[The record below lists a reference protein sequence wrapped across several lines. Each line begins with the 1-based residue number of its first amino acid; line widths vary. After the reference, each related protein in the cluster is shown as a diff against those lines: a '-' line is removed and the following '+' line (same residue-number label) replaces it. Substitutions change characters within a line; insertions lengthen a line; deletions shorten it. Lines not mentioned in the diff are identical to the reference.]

1 MLEEIIESVKT
12 GKNEGM
18 TDTELL
24 LMNVENTESIYHDLR
39 KTKNVKDFKK
49 VVMANFKDLYDSD
62 NINLKKVDWEE
73 AFISFFEE

>member
-49 VVMANFKDLYDSD
+49 VVMANFKDLYDYD
-62 NINLKKVDWEE
+62 NIDLKKVDWEE